1 METLT
6 ILHPGNGN
14 GRISETHKL
23 QYNTISV
30 NGLRKVIQACSR
42 VYQIDETME
51 EIQLQISDGRKIY
64 YKDIQTKRGLSKK
77 MISIDELFR
86 RGGKIFD

>member
-6 ILHPGNGN
+6 ILHPGNGD
-14 GRISETHKL
+14 GRICKTHKMPHD
-23 QYNTISV
+23 TISV
-30 NGLRKVIQACSR
+30 NALRKVIQSCSR
-42 VYQIDETME
+42 VYQIDTTLQ

-64 YKDIQTKRGLSKK
+64 YKDIQTKRGLAKK
-77 MISIDELFR
+77 LISFEELFR

>member
-6 ILHPGNGN
+6 ILHPGNGA
-14 GRISETHKL
+14 GRISEKHIL
-23 QYNTISV
+23 QYDKITV
-30 NGLRKVIQACSR
+30 NALRKVIQAFSR
-42 VYQIDETME
+42 VYQIDATLE

-64 YKDIQTKRGLSKK
+64 YKDIQTKRGLAKK